1 MQRAP
6 NPFDAL
12 RPEAPKPRI
21 LIVDDTPANLTLLSD
36 LLLQRGYEVAV
47 ATNGPRALALAE
59 AKTPDLVML
68 DVTMPEM
75 SGFEVCR
82 ALKANEVTR
91 SIPVLFLSALDEVG
105 DKVAAFRAGGVD
117 YVTKPFAVEE
127 VMARLETQLRLARL
141 T

>member
-6 NPFDAL
+6 SV
-12 RPEAPKPRI
+12 EAPVRVDEAKPRI

-59 AKTPDLVML
+59 AKRPDLVML

-91 SIPVLFLSALDEVG
+91 AIPVLFLSALDE
-105 DKVAAFRAGGVD
+105 
-117 YVTKPFAVEE
+117 
-127 VMARLETQLRLARL
+127 
-141 T
+141 